1 MYGLINKAI
10 QGLITEKFGE
20 ATWEDVRSRAGLSDE
35 PFLPMEQY
43 PDAVTYDLVQAA
55 TEVLQ
60 IPAEEV
66 LQEFGIFWTMFTGA
80 EGYKELMESAGD
92 TFAEFVSNL
101 DQLHARVKLLFP
113 HLDPPSFLV
122 FDREP
127 NSLKV
132 RYFSNREGLVPL
144 VEGLFQGLANRFQ
157 VSLSVQHEQ
166 VVEGEKSHSLFSL
179 SWEELVEE
187 EPRPHQMLG
196 TCMVARSQP

>member
-20 ATWEDVRSRAGLSDE
+20 EVWVDIRARAGLTDE
-35 PFLPMEQY
+35 PFVSMQQY

-55 TEVLQ
+55 TEVLNLT
-60 IPAEEV
+60 AEEV

-80 EGYKELMESAGD
+80 EGYKDLMESAGD

-144 VEGLFQGLANRFQ
+144 VEGLFQGLAKRFQ

-166 VVEGEKSHSLFSL
+166 IVEGEKRHDLFSL
-179 SWEELVEE
+179 SWQELTEE
-187 EPRPHQMLG
+187 EPLPNQGLG
-196 TCMVARSQP
+196 TCMVARSQL